1 MEMHTPQ
8 SLHRI
13 HGISLPHRPGRQQ
26 SLIGRLFSKLMVLR
40 SAIEA
45 EVRARRAAAE
55 LASLDDYMLRDIGVP
70 RGDIERIARGGRDI
84 SAYREEPTTS
94 TYRENPVAGRLPG
107 TARQA
112 N

>member
-1 MEMHTPQ
+1 
-8 SLHRI
+8 
-13 HGISLPHRPGRQQ
+13 
-26 SLIGRLFSKLMVLR
+26 
-40 SAIEA
+40 
-45 EVRARRAAAE
+45 
-55 LASLDDYMLRDIGVP
+55 MLRDIGVP

-94 TYRENPVAGRLPG
+94 TYRENPVAGGLPG